1 MQTIKNEIVD
11 RVMTEHN
18 LDGCSV
24 SRGYSVIEKLVTGE
38 DVEVTITFRKV
49 DDDHYEITDRR
60 EFTLDGCRY
69 KTINEIKHINKWH
82 R

>member
-1 MQTIKNEIVD
+1 METIKNEIVD
-11 RVMTEHN
+11 RVMTESN
-18 LDGCSV
+18 YDGFSV

-38 DVEVTITFRKV
+38 DVELTITFRKV
-49 DDDHYEITDRR
+49 DDNHFEVTDRR

-69 KTINEIKHINKWH
+69 KTINETKHIRKWN